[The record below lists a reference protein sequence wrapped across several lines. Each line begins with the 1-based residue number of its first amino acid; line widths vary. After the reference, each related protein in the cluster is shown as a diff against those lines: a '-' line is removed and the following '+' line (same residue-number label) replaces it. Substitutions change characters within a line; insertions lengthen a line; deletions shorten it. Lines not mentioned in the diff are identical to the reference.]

1 MATKT
6 SKKLNIYSASFIE
19 KHHVNIFAKIFLI
32 FCKNYYTG
40 KDYNPSWKMEGRR
53 NVAETMCGVKCAA
66 MFKGVI
72 RDLMGES
79 ALIVLERQL
88 SRKLTEAEP
97 FEYMLI
103 DPRRFYDALASIIG
117 PNAART
123 LLKLIFKQIAE
134 KHKLT
139 WLRADELIAMMI
151 KGGEGAK
158 EQISKLFQEICKSEN
173 Y

>member
-1 MATKT
+1 
-6 SKKLNIYSASFIE
+6 
-19 KHHVNIFAKIFLI
+19 
-32 FCKNYYTG
+32 
-40 KDYNPSWKMEGRR
+40 MEI
-53 NVAETMCGVKCAA
+53 MCRVKCAA

-123 LLKLIFKQIAE
+123 LLKLIFKRIAE

-139 WLRADELIAMMI
+139 WFRADELIAMMI
-151 KGGEGAK
+151 KGEK

-173 Y
+173 SKNH